1 MMEPQSNPV
10 DLGDLASARTGYGLG
25 TAPWAAFRHHV
36 EDDWWIA
43 MSGTNHVDYN
53 IALLHGP
60 TAPQVASRVIDEVDA
75 ARVPA
80 LIMLAGAGLR
90 AADTLAEAGWI
101 STGALPF
108 MGKMHG
114 TAEDD
119 PAVRLLESNE
129 LADARRLASAA
140 FGVPEEVGAI
150 VFTDAILGR
159 PDCRTWGLFEGGQ
172 LKCCALNV
180 HVQDHFCVGW
190 ALSTAPEDQR
200 SGYGRRL
207 LRAVSYRRQQT
218 GPPISLLMASRA
230 GTRLYQ
236 EPGRVIFEHWQIWSR
251 SRWALR

>member
-1 MMEPQSNPV
+1 MEPLPNLV
-10 DLGDLASARTGYGLG
+10 DLHDLASARTGYGLG
-25 TAPWAAFRHHV
+25 TAPWAAFRHQV

-53 IALLHGP
+53 LALLHGP
-60 TAPQVASRVIDEVDA
+60 TSPQVASRILEEIDA
-75 ARVPA
+75 ARIPA
-80 LIMLAGAGLR
+80 LIMLTGAGLR
-90 AADTLAEAGWI
+90 TADTLTEAGWV

-119 PAVRLLESNE
+119 PAVRLLESGE
-129 LADARRLASAA
+129 LAEARRLAAAA

-150 VFTDAILGR
+150 VFADAIRERG
-159 PDCRTWGLFEGGQ
+159 DCRTWGLFEGGQ

-180 HVQDHFCVGW
+180 HVHDHFCVGW

-207 LRAVSYRRQQT
+207 LRAVSFRRQQT
-218 GPPISLLMASRA
+218 GPPISLLMASGA

-236 EPGRVIFEHWQIWSR
+236 EPGRVTFEHWQIWSR
-251 SRWALR
+251 PRWVLR